1 MDFKRWLR
9 EAAGELSESESPKR
23 DAEILLEHVTGKART
38 YLLAFGETELTAEQ
52 EAQLAA
58 LLARRKTGEPVAH
71 LVGEREFW
79 SLPLYVS
86 AATLIPR
93 PDTECLVEQAL
104 ARLPAAACSILDLG
118 TGTGA
123 IALALA
129 TERRDCAVT
138 AVDVMPDA
146 VALAQRN
153 VERHGLR
160 NVTVLQSSWFAALEN
175 RSFAMVVSNPPY
187 IDEHD
192 PHLAQGD
199 VRFEPLTALVAGNA
213 GLADLDHIVT
223 TSRKHLLPGGWLL
236 VEHGWTQGAG
246 TVYASWLRRCRNLPR
261 LRRQRTSD
269 AGAVAMSLFTV
280 LITVHLISVALTIS
294 FFIVRYWWRYSNNP
308 LTDARWVRIAPHC
321 IDTLLLLSGAGLMW
335 KTGYLPFTD
344 KGAWLT
350 EKLFGV
356 IIYIVLGFIAL
367 GRRRPRSQQVGFIAF
382 LLGLVVLYIII
393 KLATT
398 RIPLLG

>member
-1 MDFKRWLR
+1 MDFQRWLR
-9 EAAGELSESESPKR
+9 EAVGELSESESPKR

-38 YLLAFGETELTAEQ
+38 YLLAFGETLLTAEQ

-104 ARLPAAACSILDLG
+104 ARLPTTACSILDLG

-129 TERRDCAVT
+129 TERPDCSVT

-146 VALAQRN
+146 VTLAQRN
-153 VERHGLR
+153 VERLGLG
-160 NVTVLQSSWFAALEN
+160 NVTVLQSSWFSALEN
-175 RSFAMVVSNPPY
+175 RLFALIVSNPPY

-192 PHLAQGD
+192 PHLEQGD
-199 VRFEPLTALVAGNA
+199 VRFEPLTALVAANE

-223 TSRKHLLPGGWLL
+223 TSRQHLLSGGWLL
-236 VEHGWTQGAG
+236 VEHGWTQGNAVRALFTNAG
-246 TVYASWLRRCRNLPR
+246 YR
-261 LRRQRTSD
+261 
-269 AGAVAMSLFTV
+269 AVATCRDYGGNER
-280 LITVHLISVALTIS
+280 LT
-294 FFIVRYWWRYSNNP
+294 
-308 LTDARWVRIAPHC
+308 LGQWV
-321 IDTLLLLSGAGLMW
+321 
-335 KTGYLPFTD
+335 
-344 KGAWLT
+344 
-350 EKLFGV
+350 
-356 IIYIVLGFIAL
+356 
-367 GRRRPRSQQVGFIAF
+367 
-382 LLGLVVLYIII
+382 
-393 KLATT
+393 
-398 RIPLLG
+398 

>member
-1 MDFKRWLR
+1 MDFQRWLR

-38 YLLAFGETELTAEQ
+38 YLLAFGETELNAEQ

-129 TERRDCAVT
+129 TERPDCEVT
-138 AVDVMPDA
+138 GVDVMPDA

-153 VERHGLR
+153 VERLGLR
-160 NVTVLQSSWFAALEN
+160 NVTLLQSSWFAALEN
-175 RSFAMVVSNPPY
+175 RSFAMIVSNPPY

-199 VRFEPLTALVAGNA
+199 VRFEPLTALVAANA

-223 TSRKHLLPGGWLL
+223 TSRQHLRPGGWLL
-236 VEHGWTQGAG
+236 VEHGWTQGE
-246 TVYASWLRRCRNLPR
+246 
-261 LRRQRTSD
+261 
-269 AGAVAMSLFTV
+269 AVRALFTQAGY
-280 LITVHLISVALTIS
+280 VAVETCHDYGGNERLT
-294 FFIVRYWWRYSNNP
+294 
-308 LTDARWVRIAPHC
+308 L
-321 IDTLLLLSGAGLMW
+321 GQ
-335 KTGYLPFTD
+335 
-344 KGAWLT
+344 WL
-350 EKLFGV
+350 
-356 IIYIVLGFIAL
+356 
-367 GRRRPRSQQVGFIAF
+367 
-382 LLGLVVLYIII
+382 
-393 KLATT
+393 
-398 RIPLLG
+398 

>member
-1 MDFKRWLR
+1 MDFQRWLR
-9 EAAGELSESESPKR
+9 EAVGELSESESPKR

-38 YLLAFGETELTAEQ
+38 YLLAFGETLLTAEQ

-104 ARLPAAACSILDLG
+104 ARLPTAACSILDLG

-129 TERRDCAVT
+129 TERPDCSVT

-146 VALAQRN
+146 VTLAQRN
-153 VERHGLR
+153 VERLGLG
-160 NVTVLQSSWFAALEN
+160 NVTVLQSSWFSALEN
-175 RSFAMVVSNPPY
+175 CLFALIVSNPPY

-192 PHLAQGD
+192 PHLEQGD
-199 VRFEPLTALVAGNA
+199 VRFEPLTALVAANE

-223 TSRKHLLPGGWLL
+223 TSRQHLLSGGWLL
-236 VEHGWTQGAG
+236 VEHGWTQGNAVRALFTNAG
-246 TVYASWLRRCRNLPR
+246 YR
-261 LRRQRTSD
+261 
-269 AGAVAMSLFTV
+269 AVATCRDYGGNER
-280 LITVHLISVALTIS
+280 LT
-294 FFIVRYWWRYSNNP
+294 
-308 LTDARWVRIAPHC
+308 LGQWV
-321 IDTLLLLSGAGLMW
+321 
-335 KTGYLPFTD
+335 
-344 KGAWLT
+344 
-350 EKLFGV
+350 
-356 IIYIVLGFIAL
+356 
-367 GRRRPRSQQVGFIAF
+367 
-382 LLGLVVLYIII
+382 
-393 KLATT
+393 
-398 RIPLLG
+398 